1 MGISQALWVSM
12 RFRRFVGIS
21 RHLWGMMGLYG
32 QELVGFTR
40 ASGGKCG
47 GGDIKGTSGCPLML
61 IGLCQ
66 YQEGVEKP
74 IWKKKKKKKP
84 IGAGGVCHHLW
95 GLGLGQGF
103 PGSVW
108 AGSLW
113 WVFEFPH

>member
-74 IWKKKKKKKP
+74 IWKKKKKEEAHRGWRGMSSSM
-84 IGAGGVCHHLW
+84 GARARP
-95 GLGLGQGF
+95 GLSRL
-103 PGSVW
+103 SVGW
-108 AGSLW
+108 EPVVGI
-113 WVFEFPH
+113 

>member
-1 MGISQALWVSM
+1 MGIA
-12 RFRRFVGIS
+12 

-32 QELVGFTR
+32 HELVGLIR
-40 ASGGKCG
+40 SSGGKCG
-47 GGDIKGTSGCPLML
+47 GGDIIGASGYPLML

-66 YQEGVEKP
+66 YQEGV
-74 IWKKKKKKKP
+74 KKP
-84 IGAGGVCHHLW
+84 IGARRVCHHLW

-113 WVFEFPH
+113 CVFELPH